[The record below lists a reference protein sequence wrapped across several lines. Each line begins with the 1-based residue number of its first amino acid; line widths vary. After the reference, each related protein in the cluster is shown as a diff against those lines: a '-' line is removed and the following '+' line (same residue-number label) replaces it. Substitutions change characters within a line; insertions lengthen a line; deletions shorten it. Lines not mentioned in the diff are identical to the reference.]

1 MKKSFTMLLVGVFV
15 LAGTAMAQKSGASG
29 TKSAA
34 SLQATLEQRE
44 KEGWESFKN
53 KDGKAY
59 AALCAEEYTGV
70 YEDGAGEHDL
80 NSALE
85 SMNQITINSYQLG
98 DLQVTALGPNA
109 AMVRYTAEAN
119 VTLGDGPAQDS
130 KMAVTDIWVKRGGQW
145 KSVRY
150 QETNIK

>member
-15 LAGTAMAQKSGASG
+15 LVGTAMAQKSGASG

-59 AALCAEEYTGV
+59 AALCAEE
-70 YEDGAGEHDL
+70 
-80 NSALE
+80 
-85 SMNQITINSYQLG
+85 
-98 DLQVTALGPNA
+98 
-109 AMVRYTAEAN
+109 
-119 VTLGDGPAQDS
+119 
-130 KMAVTDIWVKRGGQW
+130 
-145 KSVRY
+145 
-150 QETNIK
+150 